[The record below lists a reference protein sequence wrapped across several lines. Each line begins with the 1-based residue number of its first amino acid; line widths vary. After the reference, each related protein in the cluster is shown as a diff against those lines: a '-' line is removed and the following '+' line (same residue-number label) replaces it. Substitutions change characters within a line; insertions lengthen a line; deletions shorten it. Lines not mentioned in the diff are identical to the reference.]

1 MSNVSNGA
9 PRDDRHVARRKQDAA
24 RDLEVLVQRLAES
37 REAIVRLLSVVASDD
52 ERGVSGR
59 RPARQHRSGPCPS
72 RPRQRS
78 AGR

>member
-59 RPARQHRSGPCPS
+59 RPAR
-72 RPRQRS
+72 
-78 AGR
+78 